1 MARRGAAAKMRLKS
15 AKLYC
20 HSDVEKLISRV
31 DGECVVRL
39 SWV

>member
-1 MARRGAAAKMRLKS
+1 MARRGAAARMRLKS

-20 HSDVEKLISRV
+20 HSDVENLIARV